1 MSSLV
6 LRQHLLLQQFNLEPE
21 DTSSIEIRGTHCA
34 PQIMFR
40 VIGVDMP
47 SVHIFQG

>member
-6 LRQHLLLQQFNLEPE
+6 LRKHPLLQQFDLEPG

-34 PQIMFR
+34 QQTMFR
-40 VIGVDMP
+40 VIGVSMP
-47 SVHIFQG
+47 LVHIFQG